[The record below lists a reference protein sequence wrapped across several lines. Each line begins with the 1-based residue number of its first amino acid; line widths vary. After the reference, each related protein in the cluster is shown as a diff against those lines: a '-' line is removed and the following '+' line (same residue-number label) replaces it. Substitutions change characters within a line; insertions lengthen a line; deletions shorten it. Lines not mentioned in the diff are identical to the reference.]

1 MRMLAL
7 ALALTGSPI
16 AALAAGADFE
26 ARTAADLAKLCAGA
40 EPGAAQR
47 DGAIDFCHGF
57 AQGAVSLELDHA
69 KKAFCFPSP
78 PPSRSA
84 TMGEY
89 ATWARATPDRQN
101 QPAAASVIAFFKER
115 FPCK

>member
-1 MRMLAL
+1 MRTIILA
-7 ALALTGSPI
+7 
-16 AALAAGADFE
+16 AALAALPALAMAEKADFE
-26 ARTAADLAKLCAGA
+26 ARTAGDLAKLCAGA

-69 KKAFCFPSP
+69 KKAFCFPTP
-78 PPSRSA
+78 TPSRSA
-84 TMGEY
+84 TMAEY
-89 ATWARATPDRQN
+89 ATWARATPDRQS